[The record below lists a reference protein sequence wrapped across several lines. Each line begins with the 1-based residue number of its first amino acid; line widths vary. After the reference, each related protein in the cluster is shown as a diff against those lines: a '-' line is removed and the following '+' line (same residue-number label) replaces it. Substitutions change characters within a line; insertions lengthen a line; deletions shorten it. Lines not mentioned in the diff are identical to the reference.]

1 MFSFHRQTRVTVNR
15 QGVVGRRDFLKCVS
29 ASALAAGTVT
39 WTDLVAASA
48 DDLRRRG
55 RACILLWM
63 QGGPS
68 QFETLDPKPGHANGG
83 ATEAIDTTVS
93 GIRIAANFPNLA
105 KQMKHAA
112 ILRSLTSKEGNHQR
126 ATFLMH
132 TGYAPTASVKHPAL
146 GSIVARELG
155 RPECE
160 LPAFVRIGGDIRQ
173 RNSGNGGFLG
183 VEYDPFA
190 IREAGKLPENAAPT
204 TEVTRYRRRLDL
216 LEKLEA
222 DYAKGDG
229 SQRVVDHRK
238 LYEKTSR
245 MILSKDMRAF
255 DLEREP
261 AAVREAYGSTPFAS
275 GCLLARRLV
284 ESGVPFVEVQLN
296 GWDTHDNNF
305 DRVKQL
311 SGQVDQPV
319 ANLLADLDARG
330 ILERTLVIWMGEF
343 GRTPKIN
350 PRNGRDHYP
359 RAFSAL
365 LAGGGVRGGQ
375 VVGSTTAGGDEV
387 AERPILVTDFFQTLC
402 RSLEIDPAKENM
414 TPIGRPIKIVDG
426 GQPVSEL
433 FG

>member
-1 MFSFHRQTRVTVNR
+1 MFSFHRQTRVAVDR
-15 QGVVGRRDFLKCVS
+15 HGVVQRRDFLKCLS
-29 ASALAAGTVT
+29 AGALATGALN
-39 WTDLVAASA
+39 WTDLVAANA
-48 DDLRRRG
+48 AELRSRG

-83 ATEAIDTTVS
+83 ATEAIETAVP
-93 GIRIAANFPNLA
+93 GIRIAANFPQIA
-105 KQMKHAA
+105 KQMQHAA

-132 TGYAPTASVKHPAL
+132 TGYSPTASVKHPAL
-146 GSIVARELG
+146 GSIVAQELG
-155 RPECE
+155 STECE
-160 LPAFVRIGGDIRQ
+160 LPAFVRVSSDVRQ

-190 IREAGKLPENAAPT
+190 IRQAGNLPENAAPT
-204 TEVTRYRRRLDL
+204 TEIARYRRRLGL
-216 LEKLEA
+216 LDRLEE
-222 DYAKGDG
+222 DYAESGG
-229 SQRVVDHRK
+229 AQRVADHRK
-238 LYEKTSR
+238 LYDKTAR
-245 MILSKDMRAF
+245 MILSKDMHAF
-255 DLEREP
+255 DLNKEP
-261 AAVREAYGSTPFAS
+261 AAVREAYGTTQFAS

-305 DRVKQL
+305 DRVRDL
-311 SGQVDQPV
+311 AGQVDQPV

-330 ILERTLVIWMGEF
+330 LLDSTLVIWMGEF

-365 LAGGGVRGGQ
+365 LAGGGIRGGQ
-375 VVGSTTAGGDEV
+375 VVGSTSEGGDEV
-387 AERPILVTDFFQTLC
+387 AERPIVVTDFFQTLC
-402 RSLEIDPAKENM
+402 QSLGIDATKENM

-426 GQPVSEL
+426 GQPISEL